1 MPSRFLALFLMVM
14 SAAGLSSAQ
23 APANTQALDI
33 YFIDTEGGQATLYVS
48 PSGQT
53 LLVDTGN
60 AGERD
65 LGRIL
70 GVLELAGVKQI
81 DHLFL
86 THYHGDHYGSMPE
99 LAKRIPIKHFYDH
112 GESVELDRPNI
123 AAFAKVYAEL
133 VGKTAHTV
141 VKPGDKIA
149 LAGTDITVVT
159 SAGNVL
165 QTPIAK
171 APGAGRP
178 NPACASFKERDET
191 RVDPDNHQSAGFV
204 LTYGRFRMLNLGDF
218 TWNREFKL
226 MCPNNP
232 IGTVDLYLTSHHG
245 LDQSGSAALVHG
257 VRPARGDHEQRH
269 AQRGGCPDG
278 GDSRIV
284 AWPRRSLAAALVVLG
299 RHRAQRARR
308 DDREYRRPR
317 AARGNPHQPGARRA
331 TGRRTAA
338 GGSRRECGPHARALP
353 QSVGADGRLVPGH
366 EQPQQ
371 VHEDLRREELR
382 PGLNERSPSGLP
394 SLKGAVMKLWLISAL
409 VLTIGVLAGAQS
421 SSSGGVHV
429 DPAKVA
435 AALAKGGPLVTRPD
449 LLVSGS
455 HRETGGK
462 GRSARQG
469 DRCPLRR
476 RRRGDIRVWR
486 QDGGR

>member
-1 MPSRFLALFLMVM
+1 MLSRFLAVSLVVV
-14 SAAGLSSAQ
+14 STAALLPAQ
-23 APANTQALDI
+23 TPADAKALDI

-99 LAKRIPIKHFYDH
+99 LSKRIPIKHFYDH
-112 GESVELDRPNI
+112 GDSVELDRPAI

-178 NPACASFKERDET
+178 NPACASFKERDES

-257 VRPARGDHEQRH
+257 VRPRVAIMNNGTRK
-269 AQRGGCPDG
+269 GGCPDG

-299 RHRAQRARR
+299 RRRAQRARR
-308 DDREYRRPR
+308 DDREYRRAR
-317 AARGNPHQPGARRA
+317 AARGNPHQPGARCA

-338 GGSRRECGPHARALP
+338 GGSGGNAAHSPAHYLKVSART
-353 QSVGADGRLVPGH
+353 DGSFRSRTAATSTR
-366 EQPQQ
+366 
-371 VHEDLRREELR
+371 DLRREELR
-382 PGLNERSPSGLP
+382 
-394 SLKGAVMKLWLISAL
+394 
-409 VLTIGVLAGAQS
+409 
-421 SSSGGVHV
+421 
-429 DPAKVA
+429 
-435 AALAKGGPLVTRPD
+435 
-449 LLVSGS
+449 
-455 HRETGGK
+455 
-462 GRSARQG
+462 
-469 DRCPLRR
+469 
-476 RRRGDIRVWR
+476 RV
-486 QDGGR
+486 